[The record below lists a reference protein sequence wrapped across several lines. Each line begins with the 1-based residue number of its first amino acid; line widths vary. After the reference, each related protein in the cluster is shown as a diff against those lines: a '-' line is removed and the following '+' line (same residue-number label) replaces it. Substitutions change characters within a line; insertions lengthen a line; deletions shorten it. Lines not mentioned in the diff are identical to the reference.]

1 MTTDA
6 PVDQPFT
13 GQTRE
18 LNRLVRVQPGTVL
31 VVFPP
36 GERPKVR
43 HPGETVLPTW
53 NPFQY
58 AALAL
63 PVTTGV
69 VPLTMTISDL
79 TTLDN
84 QPVEQVTLRILVQLA
99 DAEDFAAVA
108 DLAAE
113 FGDTFGAYLMQELQ
127 SKIESSVRGAFRMNR
142 LGDLRRHT
150 VAAVLEDRWIPL
162 SFANGTLVR
171 RGLTITDVA
180 WPSVPQAAAASTG
193 STSSHPAATTSARSD
208 AHTFDRQRAQQ
219 SDRPAA
225 PRPVAPPPTPTP
237 ATGQLELSLDA
248 RLRRVWWSGSM
259 APLLGIAGAVV
270 GSDATVVAVCSQRPG
285 EHEMVRVRAAFA
297 ELYGERTTCLVVSDA
312 GDYESLVG
320 SWLEQVDDDNVV
332 LRTVE
337 SLRDGDLLRITL
349 DRPLASPDQA
359 YFGRPSLNGSEVEAL
374 RRLLPHRHIEF
385 VSD

>member
-58 AALAL
+58 ASLAL

-69 VPLTMTISDL
+69 VPLTMTVSDL

-84 QPVEQVTLRILVQLA
+84 AAVDHVTLKILVQLA
-99 DAEDFAAVA
+99 DAENFAAVA

-127 SKIESSVRGAFRMNR
+127 AKIESSVRGAFRMNR
-142 LGDLRRHT
+142 LADLRRHT
-150 VAAVLEDRWIPL
+150 VAAVLQDRWIPL

-171 RGLTITDVA
+171 RGVTVTEVG
-180 WPSVPQAAAASTG
+180 WPAAVAAAEAVA
-193 STSSHPAATTSARSD
+193 PVAT
-208 AHTFDRQRAQQ
+208 
-219 SDRPAA
+219 
-225 PRPVAPPPTPTP
+225 PRPKAARPDHS
-237 ATGQLELSLDA
+237 TGQLELSLDA

-259 APLLGIAGAVV
+259 GSLIGIAGAVI
-270 GSDATVVAVCSQRPG
+270 GSDATVVAVSNHRPD
-285 EHEMVRVRAAFA
+285 EHEMSRLRAAFG

-312 GDYESLVG
+312 GDYESLVA

-332 LRTVE
+332 LRSVE
-337 SLRDGDLLRITL
+337 SVRDDDLLRITL
-349 DRPLASPDQA
+349 DRPLASPEQA
-359 YFGRPSLNGSEVEAL
+359 YYGRPSLTGSEVEAL

-385 VSD
+385 VTD

>member
-58 AALAL
+58 ASLAL

-69 VPLTMTISDL
+69 VPLTMVVSDL

-84 QPVEQVTLRILVQLA
+84 QPIEHVTLKVTVQLA
-99 DAEDFAAVA
+99 DAADFAAVA

-142 LGDLRRHT
+142 LADLRRHT
-150 VAAVLEDRWIPL
+150 VAAVLEERWVPL

-171 RGLTITDVA
+171 RGLTVVDVA
-180 WPSVPQAAAASTG
+180 WPAAATPAPAAAA
-193 STSSHPAATTSARSD
+193 PAAAL
-208 AHTFDRQRAQQ
+208 
-219 SDRPAA
+219 DRPTRPDRPSQ
-225 PRPVAPPPTPTP
+225 PRPAPAVSAPLG
-237 ATGQLELSLDA
+237 GQLELSLDA
-248 RLRRVWWSGSM
+248 RLRRVWRSGSM
-259 APLLGIAGAVV
+259 VPLLGIAGAVV
-270 GSDATVVAVCSQRPG
+270 ASEATVVAVCSEPPG
-285 EHEMVRVRAAFA
+285 DYDLPRLQGAFS

-312 GDYESLVG
+312 GDYESLVS
-320 SWLEQVDDDNVV
+320 SWLDQVDDDNVN
-332 LRTVE
+332 LRAVE

-349 DRPLASPDQA
+349 DSPLASPEQA
-359 YFGRPSLNGSEVEAL
+359 HPGRPSLNGSEVEAL

-385 VSD
+385 ITG

>member
-58 AALAL
+58 ASLAL

-69 VPLTMTISDL
+69 VPVTMVVSDL

-84 QPVEQVTLRILVQLA
+84 LPIDQVTLKLLVQLA

-113 FGDTFGAYLMQELQ
+113 FGDTFGAYLVQQLQ

-142 LGDLRRHT
+142 LADLRRHT
-150 VAAVLEDRWIPL
+150 VAAVLEERWVPL

-171 RGLTITDVA
+171 RGLTVVDVA
-180 WPSVPQAAAASTG
+180 WPAAPASQPLVVA
-193 STSSHPAATTSARSD
+193 PAPMPARPGQP
-208 AHTFDRQRAQQ
+208 ADRQARP
-219 SDRPAA
+219 DRPS
-225 PRPVAPPPTPTP
+225 RPQPAP
-237 ATGQLELSLDA
+237 ATPVSAGAQLELSLDA

-259 APLLGIAGAVV
+259 VPLLGIAGAVV
-270 GSDATVVAVCSQRPG
+270 GSEATVVAVCSGPPG
-285 EHEMVRVRAAFA
+285 DFDLPRLQGAFS

-312 GDYESLVG
+312 DDYETLVA
-320 SWLEQVDDDNVV
+320 SWLEQVDDDNVN
-332 LRTVE
+332 LRSVE

-349 DRPLASPDQA
+349 DCPLATPEQA
-359 YFGRPSLNGSEVEAL
+359 HPGRPSLNGSEVEAL

-385 VSD
+385 TTG

>member
-18 LNRLVRVQPGTVL
+18 LNRLIRVQPGTVL

-58 AALAL
+58 ASLAL

-69 VPLTMTISDL
+69 VPLTMTINEL
-79 TTLDN
+79 TTLDHHTID
-84 QPVEQVTLRILVQLA
+84 QVTLKILVQLA
-99 DAEDFAAVA
+99 DVEEFAAVA

-113 FGDTFGAYLMQELQ
+113 FGDTFGAYLLQQLQ
-127 SKIESSVRGAFRMNR
+127 SKVESSVRGAFRMNR
-142 LGDLRRHT
+142 LADLRRHT
-150 VAAVLEDRWIPL
+150 VAAVLEDRWIPM

-171 RGLTITDVA
+171 RGLTVTDVA
-180 WPSVPQAAAASTG
+180 WPDVAEPAPAPIRPEPRATAN
-193 STSSHPAATTSARSD
+193 HPAATT
-208 AHTFDRQRAQQ
+208 RAGH
-219 SDRPAA
+219 PAQ
-225 PRPVAPPPTPTP
+225 PRPVAPSTGP
-237 ATGQLELSLDA
+237 AAGQLELSLDA

-259 APLLGIAGAVV
+259 APLVGISGATI
-270 GSDATVVAVCSQRPG
+270 GAEATVVAVCSELPG
-285 EHEMVRVRAAFA
+285 EHELARLRGAFTD
-297 ELYGERTTCLVVSDA
+297 LYGERTTCLVVTDA
-312 GDYESLVG
+312 RDYENLVA
-320 SWLEQVDDDNVV
+320 SWLEQVDDDNVM
-332 LRTVE
+332 LRSVE

-349 DRPLASPDQA
+349 DRPLASPEQA
-359 YFGRPSLNGSEVEAL
+359 HPGWPSHTGSEVEAL
-374 RRLLPHRHIEF
+374 RRLLPHRHLEF
-385 VSD
+385 ISD

>member
-58 AALAL
+58 ASLAL

-69 VPLTMTISDL
+69 VPLTMTVSDL

-84 QPVEQVTLRILVQLA
+84 QPVEQVTLKILVQLT

-142 LGDLRRHT
+142 LADLRRHT
-150 VAAVLEDRWIPL
+150 VAAVLQDRWIPL

-171 RGLTITDVA
+171 RGLTVTDVG
-180 WPSVPQAAAASTG
+180 WPALAEMPAVASRAAM
-193 STSSHPAATTSARSD
+193 PARGP
-208 AHTFDRQRAQQ
+208 
-219 SDRPAA
+219 DRPGQARPLPLQPSAA
-225 PRPVAPPPTPTP
+225 PVSPS
-237 ATGQLELSLDA
+237 TGQLELSLDA

-259 APLLGIAGAVV
+259 APLVGIAGAVV
-270 GSDATVVAVCSQRPG
+270 NSDATVVAVCSQRP
-285 EHEMVRVRAAFA
+285 EDHEMVRLRGAFG
-297 ELYGERTTCLVVSDA
+297 ELYGERTICLVVSDA
-312 GDYESLVG
+312 GDYESLVA

-332 LRTVE
+332 LRSVE

-349 DRPLASPDQA
+349 DRPLASPEQA
-359 YFGRPSLNGSEVEAL
+359 YFGRPSQNGSEVEAL

>member
-58 AALAL
+58 ASLAL

-69 VPLTMTISDL
+69 VPLTMVVSDL

-84 QPVEQVTLRILVQLA
+84 QPIEHVTLKVTVQLA
-99 DAEDFAAVA
+99 DAADFAAVA

-142 LGDLRRHT
+142 LADLRRHT
-150 VAAVLEDRWIPL
+150 VAAVLEERWVPL
-162 SFANGTLVR
+162 AFANGTLVR
-171 RGLTITDVA
+171 RGLTIVDVA
-180 WPSVPQAAAASTG
+180 WPAAA
-193 STSSHPAATTSARSD
+193 
-208 AHTFDRQRAQQ
+208 
-219 SDRPAA
+219 
-225 PRPVAPPPTPTP
+225 PVAPTP
-237 ATGQLELSLDA
+237 APALDRPTRPDRSSRSQPVPAVAAPLNSQLELSLDA
-248 RLRRVWWSGSM
+248 RLRRGWRSGSM
-259 APLLGIAGAVV
+259 VPLLGIAGAVV
-270 GSDATVVAVCSQRPG
+270 ASEATVVAVCSEPPG
-285 EHEMVRVRAAFA
+285 DYDLPRLQGAFS

-312 GDYESLVG
+312 VDYESLVS
-320 SWLEQVDDDNVV
+320 SWLDQVDDDNVN
-332 LRTVE
+332 LRAVE
-337 SLRDGDLLRITL
+337 SLRDGDLLRITV
-349 DRPLASPDQA
+349 DSPLASPEQA
-359 YFGRPSLNGSEVEAL
+359 HPGRPSLNGSEVEAL

-385 VSD
+385 ITG

>member
-58 AALAL
+58 ASLAL

-69 VPLTMTISDL
+69 VPLTMVVSDL

-84 QPVEQVTLRILVQLA
+84 QPVEQVTLKITVQLA

-142 LGDLRRHT
+142 LADLRRHT
-150 VAAVLEDRWIPL
+150 VAAVLQDRWIPL

-171 RGLTITDVA
+171 RGLTVIDVG
-180 WPSVPQAAAASTG
+180 WPAVAEVPAVASPAAMPASGARPTEPGQSAAAPTERRSG
-193 STSSHPAATTSARSD
+193 AAV
-208 AHTFDRQRAQQ
+208 DRAAGAVPG
-219 SDRPAA
+219 RPA
-225 PRPVAPPPTPTP
+225 PPGVVVGVDGS
-237 ATGQLELSLDA
+237 AGRHRRRCR
-248 RLRRVWWSGSM
+248 RLRRHGGSRLQ
-259 APLLGIAGAVV
+259 PTPRGPRDGP
-270 GSDATVVAVCSQRPG
+270 TPG
-285 EHEMVRVRAAFA
+285 RVR
-297 ELYGERTTCLVVSDA
+297 
-312 GDYESLVG
+312 
-320 SWLEQVDDDNVV
+320 
-332 LRTVE
+332 
-337 SLRDGDLLRITL
+337 
-349 DRPLASPDQA
+349 
-359 YFGRPSLNGSEVEAL
+359 
-374 RRLLPHRHIEF
+374 
-385 VSD
+385 

>member
-58 AALAL
+58 APLAL

-69 VPLTMTISDL
+69 IPLTMVISDL
-79 TTLDN
+79 TTLDGRR
-84 QPVEQVTLRILVQLA
+84 VDQVTLKIVVQLI
-99 DAEDFAAVA
+99 DTDNFAAVA

-113 FGDTFGAYLMQELQ
+113 FGDTFGAYLLQQLQ
-127 SKIESSVRGAFRMNR
+127 SKVESAVRGAFRMNR
-142 LGDLRRHT
+142 LNDLRRQT
-150 VAAVLEDRWIPL
+150 VAAVLEERWVPL
-162 SFANGTLVR
+162 SFANGTLLR
-171 RGLTITDVA
+171 RGLTVIDVG
-180 WPSVPQAAAASTG
+180 WPAVADPETPTRSGESLPGLPAPTAAA
-193 STSSHPAATTSARSD
+193 D
-208 AHTFDRQRAQQ
+208 
-219 SDRPAA
+219 
-225 PRPVAPPPTPTP
+225 PPPRRRAGATDGRADRGTP
-237 ATGQLELSLDA
+237 AGQLELSLDA
-248 RLRRVWWSGSM
+248 RLRRVWWSGSL
-259 APLLGIAGAVV
+259 APLLGIAGAAVAAEA
-270 GSDATVVAVCSQRPG
+270 SVVAVCSERPSAFDLT
-285 EHEMVRVRAAFA
+285 RLQAAFA

-312 GDYESLVG
+312 TDYESLVAA
-320 SWLEQVDDDNVV
+320 WLDQVDDDNVN
-332 LRTVE
+332 LRSVE

-349 DRPLASPDQA
+349 DRPLASPEQA
-359 YFGRPSLNGSEVEAL
+359 HPGRPSLHGCEVEAL

-385 VSD
+385 TTGR

>member
-1 MTTDA
+1 
-6 PVDQPFT
+6 VDQPFT

-58 AALAL
+58 ASLAL

-69 VPLTMTISDL
+69 VPLTMTVSDL

-99 DAEDFAAVA
+99 DAENFAAVA

-142 LGDLRRHT
+142 LADLRRHT

-180 WPSVPQAAAASTG
+180 WPSVPQAAAASPG
-193 STSSHPAATTSARSD
+193 SASSHPVPTAPARPDARPFDPQPGQLPDRSD
-208 AHTFDRQRAQQ
+208 V
-219 SDRPAA
+219 SRPM
-225 PRPVAPPPTPTP
+225 APPPAPS
-237 ATGQLELSLDA
+237 AGQLELSLDA

-259 APLLGIAGAVV
+259 APLIGIAGAVV
-270 GSDATVVAVCSQRPG
+270 GSDATVVAVCAQRPG
-285 EHEMVRVRAAFA
+285 EHEMVRVRGAFA

-332 LRTVE
+332 LRNVE

-349 DRPLASPDQA
+349 DRPLASPEQA
-359 YFGRPSLNGSEVEAL
+359 YYGRPSLSGSEVEAL

>member
-58 AALAL
+58 ASLAL

-69 VPLTMTISDL
+69 VPLTMTVSDL

-84 QPVEQVTLRILVQLA
+84 QPIEQVTLKIMVQLA
-99 DAEDFAAVA
+99 DAENFAAVA

-113 FGDTFGAYLMQELQ
+113 FGDTFGAYLLQQLQ
-127 SKIESSVRGAFRMNR
+127 SKVESSVRGAFRMNR
-142 LGDLRRHT
+142 LADLRRHT

-171 RGLTITDVA
+171 RGLTVLDVA
-180 WPSVPQAAAASTG
+180 WPAVPQTPASKIPASPSTAAATEPVG
-193 STSSHPAATTSARSD
+193 EPV
-208 AHTFDRQRAQQ
+208 
-219 SDRPAA
+219 
-225 PRPVAPPPTPTP
+225 RPVQPRQTATGPTVRS
-237 ATGQLELSLDA
+237 GQLELSLDA

-259 APLLGIAGAVV
+259 APLSGIAGAVV
-270 GSDATVVAVCSQRPG
+270 GSDATVVAVCTEPPG
-285 EHEMVRVRAAFA
+285 EHEMVRLRGAFT

-312 GDYESLVG
+312 GDYESLVA
-320 SWLEQVDDDNVV
+320 SWLEQVDDDNVI
-332 LRTVE
+332 LRSVE

-349 DRPLASPDQA
+349 DRPLASPEQA
-359 YFGRPSLNGSEVEAL
+359 HPGWPSLNGSEVEAL

-385 VSD
+385 TTD

>member
-58 AALAL
+58 ASLAL

-69 VPLTMTISDL
+69 VPLTMVVSDL

-84 QPVEQVTLRILVQLA
+84 QPIEHVTLKVTVQLA
-99 DAEDFAAVA
+99 DAADFAAVA

-113 FGDTFGAYLMQELQ
+113 FGDTFGVYLMQELQ

-142 LGDLRRHT
+142 LADLRRHT
-150 VAAVLEDRWIPL
+150 VAAVLEERWVPL
-162 SFANGTLVR
+162 AFANGTLVR
-171 RGLTITDVA
+171 RGLTIVDVA
-180 WPSVPQAAAASTG
+180 WPA
-193 STSSHPAATTSARSD
+193 
-208 AHTFDRQRAQQ
+208 
-219 SDRPAA
+219 PAA
-225 PRPVAPPPTPTP
+225 PPPVPPGPAAALDRTARPDRPSQTRPVPAVPAPLG
-237 ATGQLELSLDA
+237 GQLELSLDA
-248 RLRRVWWSGSM
+248 RLRRVWRSGSM
-259 APLLGIAGAVV
+259 VPLLGIAGAVV
-270 GSDATVVAVCSQRPG
+270 GSEATVVAVCSEPPG
-285 EHEMVRVRAAFA
+285 DYDLPRLQGAFS

-312 GDYESLVG
+312 EDYESLVS
-320 SWLEQVDDDNVV
+320 SWLDQVDDDNVN
-332 LRTVE
+332 LRAVE

-349 DRPLASPDQA
+349 DSPLASPEQA
-359 YFGRPSLNGSEVEAL
+359 HPGRPSLNGSEVEAL

-385 VSD
+385 ITG

>member
-58 AALAL
+58 ASLAL

-69 VPLTMTISDL
+69 VPLTMVVSDL

-84 QPVEQVTLRILVQLA
+84 HPIEQVTLKVTVQLA

-113 FGDTFGAYLMQELQ
+113 FGDTFGGYLMQQLQ

-142 LGDLRRHT
+142 LADLRRHT
-150 VAAVLEDRWIPL
+150 VAAVLEERWVPL
-162 SFANGTLVR
+162 AFANGTLVR
-171 RGLTITDVA
+171 RGLTVEDVA
-180 WPSVPQAAAASTG
+180 WPV
-193 STSSHPAATTSARSD
+193 
-208 AHTFDRQRAQQ
+208 
-219 SDRPAA
+219 PAA
-225 PRPVAPPPTPTP
+225 PAPAPAAATSPSDRGTHPDRPGQPRPAPSVP
-237 ATGQLELSLDA
+237 AAAGSQLELSLDA
-248 RLRRVWWSGSM
+248 RLRRVWRSGSM
-259 APLLGIAGAVV
+259 VPLLGIAGAVV
-270 GSDATVVAVCSQRPG
+270 GAEATVVAVCSEPPG
-285 EHEMVRVRAAFA
+285 DYDLPRLQGAFS

-312 GDYESLVG
+312 DDYESLVS
-320 SWLEQVDDDNVV
+320 SWLDQVDDDHVN
-332 LRTVE
+332 LRAVE

-349 DRPLASPDQA
+349 DSPLASPEQA
-359 YFGRPSLNGSEVEAL
+359 HPGRPSLNGSEVEAL

-385 VSD
+385 ITGS

>member
-6 PVDQPFT
+6 SVDQPFT

-58 AALAL
+58 ASLAL

-69 VPLTMTISDL
+69 VPLTMVVSDL

-84 QPVEQVTLRILVQLA
+84 QPIEHVTLKVTVQLA
-99 DAEDFAAVA
+99 DAADFAAVA

-113 FGDTFGAYLMQELQ
+113 FGDTFGVYLMQELQ

-142 LGDLRRHT
+142 LADLRRHT
-150 VAAVLEDRWIPL
+150 VAAVLEERWVPL
-162 SFANGTLVR
+162 AFANGTLVR
-171 RGLTITDVA
+171 RGLTIVDVA
-180 WPSVPQAAAASTG
+180 WPA
-193 STSSHPAATTSARSD
+193 
-208 AHTFDRQRAQQ
+208 
-219 SDRPAA
+219 
-225 PRPVAPPPTPTP
+225 PVAPTPVPPATVDPPTRAERAGQPRPLPSVPTSRG
-237 ATGQLELSLDA
+237 TELELSLDA
-248 RLRRVWWSGSM
+248 RLRRVWRSGSM
-259 APLLGIAGAVV
+259 VPLLGIAGAVI
-270 GSDATVVAVCSQRPG
+270 GSEATVVAVCSEPPG
-285 EHEMVRVRAAFA
+285 DYDLPRLQGAFS

-312 GDYESLVG
+312 DDYESLVS
-320 SWLEQVDDDNVV
+320 SWLDQVDDDNVN
-332 LRTVE
+332 LRAVE

-349 DRPLASPDQA
+349 DSPLASPEQA
-359 YFGRPSLNGSEVEAL
+359 HPGRPSLNGSEVEAL

-385 VSD
+385 ITG

>member
-43 HPGETVLPTW
+43 HPGDTVLPTW

-58 AALAL
+58 ASLAL

-79 TTLDN
+79 TTLDH
-84 QPVEQVTLRILVQLA
+84 QPIEQVTLKILVQLT
-99 DAEDFAAVA
+99 DAENFTAVA

-113 FGDTFGAYLMQELQ
+113 FGDTFGAYLMQQLQ
-127 SKIESSVRGAFRMNR
+127 SNVESSVRGAFRMNR
-142 LGDLRRHT
+142 LADLRRHT

-171 RGLTITDVA
+171 RGLTVIDVA
-180 WPSVPQAAAASTG
+180 WPQTIAS
-193 STSSHPAATTSARSD
+193 A
-208 AHTFDRQRAQQ
+208 
-219 SDRPAA
+219 
-225 PRPVAPPPTPTP
+225 PTPTTTPVATDPGAPTPARMPSQPTQPRP
-237 ATGQLELSLDA
+237 ATSGSASLGGQLELSLDA

-270 GSDATVVAVCSQRPG
+270 GSDATVVAVCSEPPG
-285 EHEMVRVRAAFA
+285 EHEMARLRGAFT
-297 ELYGERTTCLVVSDA
+297 ELYGERTTCLVVSEA
-312 GDYESLVG
+312 SDYESLVA

-332 LRTVE
+332 LRNVE

-349 DRPLASPDQA
+349 DRPLASPEQA
-359 YFGRPSLNGSEVEAL
+359 HPGWPSLNGSEVEAL

-385 VSD
+385 TTD

>member
-58 AALAL
+58 ASLAL
-63 PVTTGV
+63 PVTTGA
-69 VPLTMTISDL
+69 VPLTMVVRDL

-84 QPVEQVTLRILVQLA
+84 HPIEQVTLRVTVQLA
-99 DAEDFAAVA
+99 DAADFAAVA

-113 FGDTFGAYLMQELQ
+113 FGDTFGVYLMQELQ

-142 LGDLRRHT
+142 LADLRRHT
-150 VAAVLEDRWIPL
+150 VAAVLEERWVPL
-162 SFANGTLVR
+162 VFANGTLVR
-171 RGLTITDVA
+171 RGLTIVDVA
-180 WPSVPQAAAASTG
+180 WPAPVDASPVLPA
-193 STSSHPAATTSARSD
+193 SAATHDRSS
-208 AHTFDRQRAQQ
+208 RP
-219 SDRPAA
+219 DRPGQSRPA
-225 PRPVAPPPTPTP
+225 PSGP
-237 ATGQLELSLDA
+237 ASLGSQLELSLDA
-248 RLRRVWWSGSM
+248 RLRRVWRSGSM
-259 APLLGIAGAVV
+259 VPLLGIAGAVV
-270 GSDATVVAVCSQRPG
+270 GSEATVVAVCSEPPG
-285 EHEMVRVRAAFA
+285 DYDLPRLQGAFS

-312 GDYESLVG
+312 VDYETLVS
-320 SWLEQVDDDNVV
+320 SWLDQVDDDNVN
-332 LRTVE
+332 LRAVE

-349 DRPLASPDQA
+349 DSPLASPEQA
-359 YFGRPSLNGSEVEAL
+359 HPGRPSLNGSEVEAL

-385 VSD
+385 ITG

>member
-58 AALAL
+58 ASLAL

-69 VPLTMTISDL
+69 VPLTMTVSDL

-84 QPVEQVTLRILVQLA
+84 QPVEQVTLKILVQLA

-142 LGDLRRHT
+142 LADLRRHT
-150 VAAVLEDRWIPL
+150 VAAVLQDRWIPL

-171 RGLTITDVA
+171 RGLTVTDVD
-180 WPSVPQAAAASTG
+180 WPVAAKMPAVASPVAAAQGPGRPSQA
-193 STSSHPAATTSARSD
+193 
-208 AHTFDRQRAQQ
+208 
-219 SDRPAA
+219 RPAQPQPQLQPTTA
-225 PRPVAPPPTPTP
+225 PST
-237 ATGQLELSLDA
+237 TGQLELSLDA

-259 APLLGIAGAVV
+259 APLIGIAGAVV
-270 GSDATVVAVCSQRPG
+270 SSDATVVAVCSQRP
-285 EHEMVRVRAAFA
+285 EDHEMSRLRGAFA

-312 GDYESLVG
+312 GDYETLVA
-320 SWLEQVDDDNVV
+320 SWLEQVDNDNVV
-332 LRTVE
+332 LRSVE
-337 SLRDGDLLRITL
+337 FLRDGDLLRITL
-349 DRPLASPDQA
+349 DRPLASPEQA

>member
-58 AALAL
+58 ASLAL
-63 PVTTGV
+63 PVTTGL
-69 VPLTMTISDL
+69 VPLTMVVSDL

-84 QPVEQVTLRILVQLA
+84 HVIEHVTLKVTVQLL
-99 DAEDFAAVA
+99 DAGDFAAVA

-113 FGDTFGAYLMQELQ
+113 FGDTFGVYLMQELQ
-127 SKIESSVRGAFRMNR
+127 TKIESTVRGAFRMNR
-142 LGDLRRHT
+142 LADLRRHT
-150 VAAVLEDRWIPL
+150 VAAVLEERWVPT

-171 RGLTITDVA
+171 RGLTVVDVA
-180 WPSVPQAAAASTG
+180 WPQPTADTRIEGHADAGHPRGAGRPDERPPQPRPAVTPPAAS
-193 STSSHPAATTSARSD
+193 ATY
-208 AHTFDRQRAQQ
+208 
-219 SDRPAA
+219 
-225 PRPVAPPPTPTP
+225 
-237 ATGQLELSLDA
+237 LELSLDA

-259 APLLGIAGAVV
+259 VPLLGIAGAMV
-270 GSDATVVAVCSQRPG
+270 GAEATVVAVCSGPPG
-285 EHEMVRVRAAFA
+285 DYDLPRLQGAFS
-297 ELYGERTTCLVVSDA
+297 ELYGQRTTCLVVSDA
-312 GDYESLVG
+312 ADYASLVA
-320 SWLEQVDDDNVV
+320 SWLEQVDDDNVN
-332 LRTVE
+332 LRAVE

-349 DRPLASPDQA
+349 DRPLASPEQA
-359 YFGRPSLNGSEVEAL
+359 HPGRPSLNGSEVEAL

-385 VSD
+385 TTD

>member
-58 AALAL
+58 ASLAL
-63 PVTTGV
+63 PVTVGV
-69 VPLTMTISDL
+69 VPLTMTVSDL

-84 QPVEQVTLRILVQLA
+84 AVVEHVTLKVLVQLT
-99 DAEDFAAVA
+99 DAENFVAVA

-142 LGDLRRHT
+142 IADLRRHT

-162 SFANGTLVR
+162 SFANGTLLR
-171 RGLTITDVA
+171 RGLTVTEVA
-180 WPSVPQAAAASTG
+180 WPTDLPVSPTSAPERSTPRPTSG
-193 STSSHPAATTSARSD
+193 SSRQPTAPSDPARAAT
-208 AHTFDRQRAQQ
+208 
-219 SDRPAA
+219 
-225 PRPVAPPPTPTP
+225 PPPTP
-237 ATGQLELSLDA
+237 AQGQLELSLDA

-270 GSDATVVAVCSQRPG
+270 GSDATIVAVSSQRPG
-285 EHEMVRVRAAFA
+285 EHEMGRLRGAFA

-312 GDYESLVG
+312 GDYESLVS

-332 LRTVE
+332 LRSVE

-349 DRPLASPDQA
+349 DRPLASPEQA
-359 YFGRPSLNGSEVEAL
+359 HFGRPSLNGSEVEAL

-385 VSD
+385 ITD

>member
-58 AALAL
+58 ASLAL
-63 PVTTGV
+63 PVTTGL
-69 VPLTMTISDL
+69 VPLTMVVSDL

-84 QPVEQVTLRILVQLA
+84 HTIAQVTLKVTVQLL
-99 DAEDFAAVA
+99 DAGDFAAVA

-113 FGDTFGAYLMQELQ
+113 FGDTFGVYLMQELQ
-127 SKIESSVRGAFRMNR
+127 TKIESTVRGAFRMNR
-142 LGDLRRHT
+142 LADLRRHT
-150 VAAVLEDRWIPL
+150 VAAVLEERWVPT

-171 RGLTITDVA
+171 RGLTVVDVA
-180 WPSVPQAAAASTG
+180 WPETAADVRSGTVAAAEEHRPGAGRAAST
-193 STSSHPAATTSARSD
+193 
-208 AHTFDRQRAQQ
+208 
-219 SDRPAA
+219 DRPAH
-225 PRPVAPPPTPTP
+225 PRPTAGHPTPS
-237 ATGQLELSLDA
+237 ATQLELSLDA

-259 APLLGIAGAVV
+259 VPVVGIAGAVV
-270 GSDATVVAVCSQRPG
+270 GAEATVVAVCSGPPG
-285 EHEMVRVRAAFA
+285 DYDLPRLQGAFSD
-297 ELYGERTTCLVVSDA
+297 LYGQRTTCLVVSDA
-312 GDYESLVG
+312 GDYETLVA
-320 SWLEQVDDDNVV
+320 SWLEQVDDDNVN
-332 LRTVE
+332 LRSVE

-349 DRPLASPDQA
+349 DRPLASPEQA
-359 YFGRPSLNGSEVEAL
+359 HPGRPSLNGSEVEAL

-385 VSD
+385 TTGR

>member
-13 GQTRE
+13 GRTRE

-43 HPGETVLPTW
+43 YPGETVLPTW

-58 AALAL
+58 ASLAL

-69 VPLTMTISDL
+69 VPLTMSISDL

-84 QPVEQVTLRILVQLA
+84 QPVEHVTLKVLVQLA
-99 DAEDFAAVA
+99 DAENFTAVA

-127 SKIESSVRGAFRMNR
+127 AKIESSVRGAFRMNR
-142 LGDLRRHT
+142 LADLRRHT

-171 RGLTITDVA
+171 RGITVTDVA
-180 WPSVPQAAAASTG
+180 WPAVAETAAREPAVSGHTLREPQS
-193 STSSHPAATTSARSD
+193 
-208 AHTFDRQRAQQ
+208 
-219 SDRPAA
+219 RPAPSGPA
-225 PRPVAPPPTPTP
+225 EPRSTATPRPIGPAPVGP
-237 ATGQLELSLDA
+237 GQLELSLDA

-270 GSDATVVAVCSQRPG
+270 GADATVVAVCSQRPA
-285 EHEMVRVRAAFA
+285 EHEMVRLRGAFT

-312 GDYESLVG
+312 GDYESLVAA
-320 SWLEQVDDDNVV
+320 WLEQVDDDNVM
-332 LRTVE
+332 LRAVE
-337 SLRDGDLLRITL
+337 SVRDGDLLRITV
-349 DRPLASPDQA
+349 DRPLASPEQA
-359 YFGRPSLNGSEVEAL
+359 HTGRPSLNGSEVEAL

-385 VSD
+385 VTD

>member
-13 GQTRE
+13 GHTRE

-58 AALAL
+58 ASLAL
-63 PVTTGV
+63 PVTVGV

-84 QPVEQVTLRILVQLA
+84 AHVEHVTLKILVQLA
-99 DAEDFAAVA
+99 DAENFAAVA

-113 FGDTFGAYLMQELQ
+113 YGDTFGAYLMQELQ

-142 LGDLRRHT
+142 LADLRRHT

-171 RGLTITDVA
+171 RGLTVMDVA
-180 WPSVPQAAAASTG
+180 WPPESETALPTSPASPSPAVG
-193 STSSHPAATTSARSD
+193 HPPVASP
-208 AHTFDRQRAQQ
+208 
-219 SDRPAA
+219 RPAVQSSA
-225 PRPVAPPPTPTP
+225 GPT
-237 ATGQLELSLDA
+237 TGQLELSLDA

-270 GSDATVVAVCSQRPG
+270 GSDATVVAVSSQRPG
-285 EHEMVRVRAAFA
+285 EHEMGRLRGAFA

-312 GDYESLVG
+312 RDYESLVS

-332 LRTVE
+332 LRNVE

-349 DRPLASPDQA
+349 DRPLASPEQA
-359 YFGRPSLNGSEVEAL
+359 HFGRPSPNGSEVEAL

-385 VSD
+385 ITD

>member
-58 AALAL
+58 ASLAL

-69 VPLTMTISDL
+69 VPLTMVVSDL

-84 QPVEQVTLRILVQLA
+84 QPIEHVTLRVTVQLA
-99 DAEDFAAVA
+99 DAADFAAVA

-113 FGDTFGAYLMQELQ
+113 FGDTFGVYLMQELQ

-142 LGDLRRHT
+142 LADLRRHT
-150 VAAVLEDRWIPL
+150 VAAVLEERWVPL
-162 SFANGTLVR
+162 AFANGTLVR
-171 RGLTITDVA
+171 RGLTIVDVA
-180 WPSVPQAAAASTG
+180 WPAPAAPAPVAAA
-193 STSSHPAATTSARSD
+193 PAAAL
-208 AHTFDRQRAQQ
+208 DRPTRPDRPGQT
-219 SDRPAA
+219 RPAA
-225 PRPVAPPPTPTP
+225 AVPAPLSS
-237 ATGQLELSLDA
+237 QLELSLDA
-248 RLRRVWWSGSM
+248 RLRRVWRSGSM
-259 APLLGIAGAVV
+259 VPLLGIAGAVV
-270 GSDATVVAVCSQRPG
+270 AAEATVVAVCSEPPG
-285 EHEMVRVRAAFA
+285 DYDLPRLQGAFS

-312 GDYESLVG
+312 VDYESLVS
-320 SWLEQVDDDNVV
+320 SWLDQVDDDNVN
-332 LRTVE
+332 LRAVE

-349 DRPLASPDQA
+349 DSPLASPEQA
-359 YFGRPSLNGSEVEAL
+359 HPGRPSLNGSEVEAL

-385 VSD
+385 ITG

>member
-58 AALAL
+58 ASLAL
-63 PVTTGV
+63 PVTTGL
-69 VPLTMTISDL
+69 VPLTMVVSDL

-84 QPVEQVTLRILVQLA
+84 QSIEHVTLRVTVQLL
-99 DAEDFAAVA
+99 DTGDFAAVA

-113 FGDTFGAYLMQELQ
+113 FGDTFGVYLMQELQ
-127 SKIESSVRGAFRMNR
+127 AKIESTVRGAFRMNR
-142 LGDLRRHT
+142 LADLRRHT
-150 VAAVLEDRWIPL
+150 VAAVLEERWVPT

-171 RGLTITDVA
+171 RGLTVVDVA
-180 WPSVPQAAAASTG
+180 WPEPAAAVRAGASAAGDARRDDRPVSTEHPVAPRPTVGHAAAS
-193 STSSHPAATTSARSD
+193 ST
-208 AHTFDRQRAQQ
+208 
-219 SDRPAA
+219 
-225 PRPVAPPPTPTP
+225 
-237 ATGQLELSLDA
+237 QLELSLDA

-259 APLLGIAGAVV
+259 VPVVGIAGAVV
-270 GSDATVVAVCSQRPG
+270 GVEATVVAVCSGPPG
-285 EHEMVRVRAAFA
+285 DYDLPRLQGAFSD
-297 ELYGERTTCLVVSDA
+297 LYGQRTTCLVVSDA
-312 GDYESLVG
+312 GNYETLVA
-320 SWLEQVDDDNVV
+320 SWLEQVDDDNVN
-332 LRTVE
+332 LRSVE

-349 DRPLASPDQA
+349 DRPLASPEQA
-359 YFGRPSLNGSEVEAL
+359 HPGRPSLNGSEVEAL

-385 VSD
+385 TTGR

>member
-6 PVDQPFT
+6 GVDQPFT

-58 AALAL
+58 ASLAL

-69 VPLTMTISDL
+69 VPLTMTVGDL

-84 QPVEQVTLRILVQLA
+84 AAVDHVTLKILVQLA

-127 SKIESSVRGAFRMNR
+127 AKIESSVRGAFRMNR
-142 LGDLRRHT
+142 LADLRRHT
-150 VAAVLEDRWIPL
+150 VAAVLQDRWIPL

-171 RGLTITDVA
+171 RGVTVTEVG
-180 WPSVPQAAAASTG
+180 W
-193 STSSHPAATTSARSD
+193 
-208 AHTFDRQRAQQ
+208 
-219 SDRPAA
+219 PAA
-225 PRPVAPPPTPTP
+225 PAAPDPVAPAPSSP
-237 ATGQLELSLDA
+237 ASPDRPDASTRQLELSLDA

-259 APLLGIAGAVV
+259 APLIGIAGAVV
-270 GSDATVVAVCSQRPG
+270 GSDATVVAVSSQRPD
-285 EHEMVRVRAAFA
+285 EHEMSRLRGAFG

-312 GDYESLVG
+312 GDYESLVS

-332 LRTVE
+332 LRSVE
-337 SLRDGDLLRITL
+337 SVRDGDLLRITL
-349 DRPLASPDQA
+349 DRPLASPEQA
-359 YFGRPSLNGSEVEAL
+359 YFGRPSQNGSEVEAL

-385 VSD
+385 VTD

>member
-58 AALAL
+58 ASLAL

-69 VPLTMTISDL
+69 VPLTMVVSDL

-84 QPVEQVTLRILVQLA
+84 HPIEQVTLKVTVQLT

-113 FGDTFGAYLMQELQ
+113 FGDTFGAYLMEQLQ

-142 LGDLRRHT
+142 LADLRRHT
-150 VAAVLEDRWIPL
+150 VAAVLEERWVPL

-171 RGLTITDVA
+171 RGLTVVDVA
-180 WPSVPQAAAASTG
+180 WPAAAPSAASPPSVAAPGGQPRQDLPGRPRPAPSVPAALGTE
-193 STSSHPAATTSARSD
+193 
-208 AHTFDRQRAQQ
+208 
-219 SDRPAA
+219 
-225 PRPVAPPPTPTP
+225 
-237 ATGQLELSLDA
+237 LELSLDA
-248 RLRRVWWSGSM
+248 RLRRVWRSGSM
-259 APLLGIAGAVV
+259 VPLLGIAGAVV
-270 GSDATVVAVCSQRPG
+270 GSEATVVAVCSEPPG
-285 EHEMVRVRAAFA
+285 DYDLPRLQGAFS

-312 GDYESLVG
+312 VDYETLVS
-320 SWLEQVDDDNVV
+320 SWVNQVDDDNVN
-332 LRTVE
+332 LRAVE

-349 DRPLASPDQA
+349 DSPLASPEQA
-359 YFGRPSLNGSEVEAL
+359 HPGRPSLNGSEVEAL

-385 VSD
+385 ITG

>member
-58 AALAL
+58 ASLAL

-69 VPLTMTISDL
+69 VPLTMVVSDL

-84 QPVEQVTLRILVQLA
+84 HPIEQVTLKVTVQLT

-113 FGDTFGAYLMQELQ
+113 FGDTFGAYLMEQLQ
-127 SKIESSVRGAFRMNR
+127 PRIESSVRGAFRMNR
-142 LGDLRRHT
+142 LADLRRHT
-150 VAAVLEDRWIPL
+150 VAAVLEERWVPL

-171 RGLTITDVA
+171 RGLTVVDVA
-180 WPSVPQAAAASTG
+180 WPAAAPSAASPPSVAAPGGQPRPDLPSRPRPAPSVPAALGTE
-193 STSSHPAATTSARSD
+193 
-208 AHTFDRQRAQQ
+208 
-219 SDRPAA
+219 
-225 PRPVAPPPTPTP
+225 
-237 ATGQLELSLDA
+237 LELSLDA
-248 RLRRVWWSGSM
+248 RLRRVWRSGSM
-259 APLLGIAGAVV
+259 VPLLGIAGAVV
-270 GSDATVVAVCSQRPG
+270 GSEATVVAVCSEPPG
-285 EHEMVRVRAAFA
+285 DYDLPRLQGAFS

-312 GDYESLVG
+312 VDYETLVS
-320 SWLEQVDDDNVV
+320 SWVDQVDDDNVN
-332 LRTVE
+332 LRAVE

-349 DRPLASPDQA
+349 DSPLASPEQA
-359 YFGRPSLNGSEVEAL
+359 HPGRPSLNGSEVEAL

-385 VSD
+385 ITG